1 MTLGLTPRR
10 GAPKREPPRPP
21 LATAGMPAMVPGVPV
36 DPPPGAP
43 AQLCDARVTGVLA
56 AGIPAPPAQL
66 GGTDS
71 WPIDVPP
78 PAAAST
84 GAAPAPPRPPAAP
97 TAPAGP
103 TSDAKAVPR
112 PPKSADAVEGP
123 ASAVIRPP
131 PPIPIKSDSAEVK
144 LPTSSSG
151 TWIRLLD
158 KPPATPVVSKV
169 VRLEMRPV
177 MVVGAAL
184 DAAPDAPLDALDSED
199 AAAPA
204 WLAAS
209 GSE

>member
-1 MTLGLTPRR
+1 
-10 GAPKREPPRPP
+10 
-21 LATAGMPAMVPGVPV
+21 MPAMVPGDPV
-36 DPPPGAP
+36 DIPPGAAP
-43 AQLCDARVTGVLA
+43 VQLCDASVTGVLA
-56 AGIPAPPAQL
+56 PGIPAPPAQL

-71 WPIDVPP
+71 WPIDDPP

-97 TAPAGP
+97 TAPVGP

-131 PPIPIKSDSAEVK
+131 PPIPIRSDSAEVK

-158 KPPATPVVSKV
+158 KPPGKTPNPL
-169 VRLEMRPV
+169 VRKDVRPV
-177 MVVGAAL
+177 MRLVIGVLAAD
-184 DAAPDAPLDALDSED
+184 DAADDAEPEAPDSED

-204 WLAAS
+204 WLAVS
-209 GSE
+209 VS

>member
-1 MTLGLTPRR
+1 M
-10 GAPKREPPRPP
+10 
-21 LATAGMPAMVPGVPV
+21 
-36 DPPPGAP
+36 
-43 AQLCDARVTGVLA
+43 
-56 AGIPAPPAQL
+56 PAPPAQL
-66 GGTDS
+66 GGTDMG
-71 WPIDVPP
+71 PMDDPV

-84 GAAPAPPRPPAAP
+84 GAAPIPRAAAAGLTSVARALPRPP
-97 TAPAGP
+97 
-103 TSDAKAVPR
+103 R
-112 PPKSADAVEGP
+112 SADAVEGP

-131 PPIPIKSDSAEVK
+131 PPIPIKSDSAEGK

-151 TWIRLLD
+151 TWSRLLD
-158 KPPATPVVSKV
+158 RPPAIPVVSKV

>member
-1 MTLGLTPRR
+1 
-10 GAPKREPPRPP
+10 
-21 LATAGMPAMVPGVPV
+21 MPAMVPGAPV
-36 DPPPGAP
+36 DIPPGAAP
-43 AQLCDARVTGVLA
+43 VQLCDASVTGVLA
-56 AGIPAPPAQL
+56 PGIPAPPAQL

-71 WPIDVPP
+71 WPIDDPP

-84 GAAPAPPRPPAAP
+84 GAAPIPPAPP

-103 TSDAKAVPR
+103 TSEAKAEPR
-112 PPKSADAVEGP
+112 PPKSADAVAGP
-123 ASAVIRPP
+123 ASAVSRPP

-158 KPPATPVVSKV
+158 KPPAMPVVSKV

-177 MVVGAAL
+177 IVVGAAL
-184 DAAPDAPLDALDSED
+184 EAALDAPLVALDSED

-209 GSE
+209 VSE